1 MFTLNQQA
9 RYVIDSD
16 GKAQDQDVNGTERH
30 VKIATG
36 GQQHTPPR
44 LVRQREVQGSHHREE
59 NEEFLRVEQ
68 HGSRSK

>member
-1 MFTLNQQA
+1 MLALNQQA
-9 RYVIDSD
+9 GNVVDSD
-16 GKAQDQDVNGTERH
+16 SKSQDQDVNGPEGH
-30 VKIATG
+30 VEIATG